1 MFCCDAGS
9 DELAVHSFVSRLT
22 LRNLRAHCSTAA
34 LLRTISWQRIFKGLL
49 EVTIVIAF
57 SHMWL
62 LTSYVLGR
70 WCSETVNDDSARHVV
85 LYCVERST
93 GESVAMLSLPQL
105 LKLNYGVRQGRNQLF
120 ISGGGTISM
129 NFHSMTSSCLF
140 NHGKLFRKRSQIC
153 SFRNISENENLLVL
167 IRPVTRGANPL

>member
-120 ISGGGTISM
+120 ISGGGQFPWTFIRWRHRAYSTM
-129 NFHSMTSSCLF
+129 VNFFANGHRYVLF
-140 NHGKLFRKRSQIC
+140 ATFPKMRIC
-153 SFRNISENENLLVL
+153 
-167 IRPVTRGANPL
+167 